1 MKLGSYP
8 AYPRNNAVVN
18 LEGRIVD
25 VQEYGFA
32 PAGMTIRQRYAMAAM
47 QGMLSDYKH
56 GEEMM
61 QTYPD
66 PNRDAGSVLA
76 LASFLIADAMI
87 EFEEKDYEE
96 KRKAE

>member
-1 MKLGSYP
+1 MEGVYSDPIQGEVGNKTWQRL
-8 AYPRNNAVVN
+8 N
-18 LEGRIVD
+18 LR
-25 VQEYGFA
+25 
-32 PAGMTIRQRYAMAAM
+32 RQYAMRAM

-87 EFEEKDYEE
+87 EFEEKEYEE
-96 KRKAE
+96 KRKAEEAKEA